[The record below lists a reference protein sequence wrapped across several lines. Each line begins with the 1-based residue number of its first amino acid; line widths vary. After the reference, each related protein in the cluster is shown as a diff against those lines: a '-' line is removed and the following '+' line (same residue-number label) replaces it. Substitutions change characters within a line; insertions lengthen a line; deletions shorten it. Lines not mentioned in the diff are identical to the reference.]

1 MPSPPSPY
9 PAPVEAGDPNA
20 LPPIAGDAPVC
31 AAPESLAPPRWRT
44 NLILFVATVLSV
56 FLAGAGYAGKLP
68 ADGSF
73 LDLLKALPHGWTFA
87 VPLLSILLL
96 SFHLT
101 QDSLRVPAGS
111 WDAGPGNLVAILI
124 LLVYLCGTL
133 LLAERRSGYVIM
145 LLGGIFTAAMPV
157 LHLTGAGLS
166 VKARAFFFLW
176 TLFALGVTGAFSVIL
191 AARELWTFKR
201 GDR

>member
-1 MPSPPSPY
+1 MK
-9 PAPVEAGDPNA
+9 
-20 LPPIAGDAPVC
+20 
-31 AAPESLAPPRWRT
+31 R
-44 NLILFVATVLSV
+44 NLLLTITSV
-56 FLAGAGYAGKLP
+56 
-68 ADGSF
+68 
-73 LDLLKALPHGWTFA
+73 
-87 VPLLSILLL
+87 LSILLL

-133 LLAERRSGYVIM
+133 LLAGRRSGYVIM

-176 TLFALGVTGAFSVIL
+176 TLLALGVTGTFSVIL
-191 AARELWTFKR
+191 AARELWNFKR
-201 GDR
+201 GE